1 MTYAK
6 FGFRG
11 AIIIALLALSGTAV
25 AATSFA
31 TVGVTNTL
39 SQSDNVIADCG
50 AAPPRSVGIVYESI
64 GKMQSLTSLISNAQA
79 VAAATDWV
87 GVPVNAN
94 TEIATQFVLYT
105 NNNYTYGDP
114 EDDPNAYLLH
124 QNIPVYIV
132 SFCNVAYASHG
143 PIPAELS
150 GSAKKFKHNFF
161 HEVSVVVNATTGK
174 VVARFGYR

>member
-31 TVGVTNTL
+31 TIGVTNTL

-50 AAPPRSVGIVYESI
+50 AAPPRSVGIVYEST
-64 GKMQSLTSLISNAQA
+64 GKMQPLISNAQA

-94 TEIATQFVLYT
+94 TKIATQFVLYT
-105 NNNYTYGDP
+105 NNNYTHGDP

-124 QNIPVYIV
+124 QNIPAYIV

-143 PIPAELS
+143 PIPAELP
-150 GSAKKFKHNFF
+150 GSAKQFTHNFF
-161 HEVSVVVNATTGK
+161 HEVNVIVNATTGK